1 MRKPFRSVWRI
12 EIGRRTKDFSEGALM
27 YLGFELEGFKSL
39 DTVTR
44 QEVDNYKANSGK
56 LNISKLTNAI
66 VA

>member
-1 MRKPFRSVWRI
+1 
-12 EIGRRTKDFSEGALM
+12 M